1 MDKYNKEIEQTLL
14 NNEKAMLKQ
23 LELTYVKALA
33 DVKGRLR
40 LLQAREETSS
50 VIYQMNYQK
59 SLESQINAI
68 LRVLKQDN
76 LTNVQDFLNHMYED
90 GYIGVQYSLMQQGVP
105 VITAINQ
112 EEVSKSL
119 FKQLGHMTFADR
131 LNVNMNDFKQKIK
144 DTITRGLASA
154 TTYRDMANQLSLI
167 TNEELY
173 KSYRIARTE
182 GHRITA
188 EAKLESMEK
197 AKKQGADVVKQWDAT
212 LDGKTRKNHR
222 KLDGEWVEV
231 DEYFEIGGRK
241 VKAPGK
247 FGKADEDINCRCI
260 LLTMPR
266 WAVDKKRTKSTTLY
280 KDSAGNYVNIDG
292 LKPREINML
301 EKIEKLIEVKNF
313 DDYKKGYYEI
323 LEEDPE
329 IVAIIKRAN
338 KRIEEKR
345 GGRK

>member
-1 MDKYNKEIEQTLL
+1 MNKVDKEIEQTLL

-23 LELTYVKALA
+23 LETTYVKALA

-40 LLQAREETSS
+40 LLQAREETQS
-50 VIYQMNYQK
+50 VIYQINYQK

-68 LRVLKQDN
+68 LGVLKQDN
-76 LTNVQDFLNHMYED
+76 ITNVQDFLNHMYED
-90 GYIGVQYSLMQQGVP
+90 GYLGVQYSLLQQGVP

-131 LNVNMNDFKQKIK
+131 LNVNMNDFKTKIK

-182 GHRITA
+182 GHRVTA
-188 EAKLESMEK
+188 EAKLTSMKK
-197 AKKQGADVVKQWDAT
+197 AKQQGADVVKQWDAT

-231 DEYFEIGGRK
+231 DDYFEIGGRK

-247 FGKADEDINCRCI
+247 FGRAEEDINCRCI
-260 LLTMPR
+260 LLTRPR
-266 WAVDKKRTKSTTLY
+266 WAVDKRRVKS
-280 KDSAGNYVNIDG
+280 A
-292 LKPREINML
+292 
-301 EKIEKLIEVKNF
+301 KISDEYGKEVEKLIEVKNY
-313 DDYKKGYYEI
+313 DDYKKGYYKV

-329 IVAIIKRAN
+329 IEKVVKAAN
-338 KRIEEKR
+338 KRIEKMR
-345 GGRK
+345 GGGK

>member
-23 LELTYVKALA
+23 LETTYVKALA

-40 LLQAREETSS
+40 LLQAREETQS
-50 VIYQMNYQK
+50 VIYQINYQK

-68 LRVLKQDN
+68 LGVLKQDN
-76 LTNVQDFLNHMYED
+76 ITNVQDFLNHMYED

-112 EEVSKSL
+112 DEVSKSL

-131 LNVNMNDFKQKIK
+131 LNVNMNDFKTKIK

-188 EAKLESMEK
+188 EAKLNSMKK
-197 AKKQGADVVKQWDAT
+197 AKQQGADVV
-212 LDGKTRKNHR
+212 
-222 KLDGEWVEV
+222 
-231 DEYFEIGGRK
+231 
-241 VKAPGK
+241 
-247 FGKADEDINCRCI
+247 
-260 LLTMPR
+260 
-266 WAVDKKRTKSTTLY
+266 
-280 KDSAGNYVNIDG
+280 
-292 LKPREINML
+292 
-301 EKIEKLIEVKNF
+301 
-313 DDYKKGYYEI
+313 
-323 LEEDPE
+323 
-329 IVAIIKRAN
+329 
-338 KRIEEKR
+338 
-345 GGRK
+345 